1 MEGAYGQAEPR
12 RFFQNLPTQQYE
24 DKCWI
29 TTVSEFKGTP
39 WLSLELQEE
48 LP

>member
-12 RFFQNLPTQQYE
+12 RFFQNLPIQQSE

-29 TTVSEFKGTP
+29 TVSEFKGTM